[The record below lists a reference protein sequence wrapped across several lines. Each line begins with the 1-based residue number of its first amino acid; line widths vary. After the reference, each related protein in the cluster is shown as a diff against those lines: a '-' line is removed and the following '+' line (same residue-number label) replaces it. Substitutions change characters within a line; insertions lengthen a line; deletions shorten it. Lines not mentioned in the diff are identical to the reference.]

1 MIIQIP
7 VLNVNGENK
16 RCMLRHMVV
25 LPALIISY
33 PYLNKQKMIKKKKKR
48 TKKKYKQYSS
58 LRQARSLNE
67 KKKGKNTNHVPGDSF
82 HAFEN

>member
-7 VLNVNGENK
+7 VLNANGENK

-33 PYLNKQKMIKKKKKR
+33 PYLNKQKMIKKKKKER
-48 TKKKYKQYSS
+48 TNKEKMQTVLLVTAGTK
-58 LRQARSLNE
+58 LNE
-67 KKKGKNTNHVPGDSF
+67 KKK
-82 HAFEN
+82 